1 MTRTSSFVSMT
12 DEDLANFDLMSAFE
26 ELLPENINVT
36 ERIEESGTTCNSGDA
51 QINKKSRFAVVENR
65 GLDALVEIVQA
76 RKSLKEATKF
86 TFAA

>member
-36 ERIEESGTTCNSGDA
+36 ERIEESGKTCKGAVTLGNFSC
-51 QINKKSRFAVVENR
+51 NLSRNFVAIQV
-65 GLDALVEIVQA
+65 A
-76 RKSLKEATKF
+76 RNIA
-86 TFAA
+86 